1 MAIKLY
7 LLSAFSVSNKGEICI
22 FLPQRRRVHRE
33 ADKFLPQYFI
43 HLDRVSNAHPTF
55 DSKMNNYYYQT
66 GGSLASDAPSYVVRQ
81 ADQEI
86 YETLKAGEF
95 CYVLNCRQMGK
106 SSVMV
111 RTRYRL
117 QQEGFKCVFLD
128 MTRVGS
134 NDITLEQWYYGI
146 IAELWRGLNLFDK
159 VNLKTWLKEQENIS
173 AVQKLSNFIEDVIL
187 TKLSTENIIIFLD
200 EIDSI
205 LGLNFQVSDFF
216 ALVRFCYN
224 QRSVNSEYKRLTF
237 AIFGVATPS
246 DLITDKKRTPFNI
259 GAAIELHGFYYHET
273 APLVKGLIGIAEPE
287 EAMKEILAWT
297 GGQPFLTQK
306 LCQIIRH
313 EQGASIKD
321 IIYKCMITNWESQDE
336 PEHLR
341 TIRDRI
347 KYNPHV
353 GRILGIYQQILE
365 QEARLKVDDSREQI
379 ELILSGLVVK
389 EQAFLKV
396 RCKIYQ
402 EVFNLEW
409 VRQQLSNLRPYS
421 QTFDAW
427 LATNQKDTSRLLRGQ
442 ALIDA
447 QLWAQGKS
455 LSDLDYHFLAASME
469 FDRQQAEVVLQAQRT
484 KEFEARLVEEQKR
497 QASERRV
504 AKLQKILL
512 VAVSGAFVV
521 SSALG
526 VTTWLQYRQSVQ
538 NEIKALA
545 ISANAIFASN
555 QELDALVAAIK
566 AKRKILQNN
575 YIDSEIKN
583 EVESV
588 LERTVYG
595 ANEYN
600 KLIGH
605 RSGVATVA
613 ISPDNRI
620 IATGSGDKTIKLWKS
635 DGTNF
640 KTIKAHDSSVWK
652 IRFSPNGKI
661 IASAS
666 FDGTI
671 KLWNV
676 NGTLIKTFTA
686 HQGAIWGIAF
696 SPDGTLLAS
705 VGSDRLIK
713 LWNLDNSCQ
722 NIKCNIATLKGHNA
736 VVSSIAFSPDG
747 SIIATTSFDRTI
759 KLWKRDKTGYSV
771 FKTIKGHSSSIAS
784 VAFSP
789 DGKMIASASEDKTV
803 KLWRLDGT
811 SIGTLKGHEAGV
823 LSVSFSHDGQMIVSG
838 GSDKTIKLWRPNGIL
853 IKTLKKHNG
862 KILDVAI
869 NTNND
874 VLASASI
881 DGSVKLWRIN
891 PGLLTTFYSPNG
903 TVLVPA
909 FSPDGNVIAFA
920 DAQQSISLYK
930 KDNILLK
937 SIKSQGASIAAIAYS
952 PDGNNIAVGTED
964 GSIKLWQ
971 PTINKPLPTL
981 KGFKAHDALILTI
994 AFSSDGQVIASGSD
1008 DNNVKLWKLD
1018 GSSLAV
1024 LKGHRSRVTT
1034 VKFSPDG
1041 NLVASASSDGTII
1054 LWKRDDA
1061 RTYSIYKILK
1071 GHNAPIWGLS
1081 FSPKENIIASSSLD
1095 KTIKFW
1101 KMDGTIVKTIKDNS
1115 TFSRIEFSPDGRI
1128 IAAGTWQN
1136 TIKLWNRDG
1145 NLLKT
1150 LTGHE
1155 STVWTVG
1162 FSSDGNYLIS
1172 SSDDQ
1177 KAILWNIKRILNLN
1191 FLGRACSW
1199 AGDYIRTN
1207 AEVKQEDRRLCDGL

>member
-1 MAIKLY
+1 
-7 LLSAFSVSNKGEICI
+7 
-22 FLPQRRRVHRE
+22 
-33 ADKFLPQYFI
+33 
-43 HLDRVSNAHPTF
+43 
-55 DSKMNNYYYQT
+55 MNDYYYQI
-66 GGSLASDAPSYVVRQ
+66 GGSLGSDAPSYVVRQ

-117 QQEGFKCVFLD
+117 QHEGFKCVFLD

-134 NDITLEQWYYGI
+134 NDITLQQWYYGI

-159 VNLKTWLKEQENIS
+159 VNLKNWFNEQSQIS

-187 TKLSTENIIIFLD
+187 TKLSTEKIIIFID

-205 LGLNFQVSDFF
+205 LGLNFEVSDFF
-216 ALVRFCYN
+216 ALIRFCYN
-224 QRSVNSEYKRLTF
+224 QRSVNSEYNRLTF

-259 GAAIELHGFYYHET
+259 GAAIELNGFLYHET
-273 APLVKGLIGIAEPE
+273 QPLVKGFVEITEPE

-306 LCQIIRH
+306 LCQIIRQ
-313 EQGASIKD
+313 EKGASIKE
-321 IIYKCMITNWESQDE
+321 IIYNYIIKNWESQDE

-347 KYNPHV
+347 KHNQHA

-365 QEARLKVDDSREQI
+365 EVIVSDDSREQI

-389 EQAFLKV
+389 EKGFLKT

-427 LATNQKDTSRLLRGQ
+427 LASNQKDTSRLLRGQ

-455 LSDLDYHFLAASME
+455 LSDLDYQFLAASME
-469 FDRQQAEVVLQAQRT
+469 FDRQQVEIVLLAQRT
-484 KEFEARLVEEQKR
+484 KEIEARLVEEQKR
-497 QASERRV
+497 QESERRV
-504 AKLQKILL
+504 TKLQKLLL
-512 VAVSGAFVV
+512 VALSGAFAV
-521 SSALG
+521 STTLG
-526 VTTWLQYRQSVQ
+526 ITTWLQYRQSVQ

-566 AKRKILQNN
+566 AKRKSQQNN

-583 EVESV
+583 QVEAV

-595 ANEYN
+595 TNEYN

-605 RSGVATVA
+605 DSGVATVA

-620 IATGSGDKTIKLWKS
+620 IATGGADKTIKLWKS
-635 DGTNF
+635 DGANF
-640 KTIKAHDSSVWK
+640 KTIKAHKSSVWK
-652 IRFSPNGKI
+652 VRFSPNGKM

-666 FDGTI
+666 LDGTI
-671 KLWNV
+671 KLWNLDL
-676 NGTLIKTFTA
+676 TLIKTFRA

-696 SPDGTLLAS
+696 SPDSTLLAS
-705 VGSDRLIK
+705 ASSDRLIK
-713 LWNLDNSCQ
+713 LWKLDDSCQ
-722 NIKCNIATLKGHNA
+722 DIKCNIATLRGHNA
-736 VVSSIAFSPDG
+736 PVSSVAFSPDG
-747 SIIATTSFDRTI
+747 STIATTSFDKTI
-759 KLWKRDKTGYSV
+759 KLWKKNTTDAKYSV
-771 FKTIKGHSSSIAS
+771 FKTIKGHSSTVTD

-789 DGKMIASASEDKTV
+789 DGKIMASGSEDKTV

-811 SIGTLKGHEAGV
+811 NIATLKGHEAGI
-823 LSVSFSHDGQMIVSG
+823 LSVYFSHDGQIIASG
-838 GSDKTIKLWRPNGIL
+838 SSDKTIKLWRPNGIL

-862 KILDVAI
+862 RILDVAI
-869 NTNND
+869 NTNNN
-874 VLASASI
+874 VVASASI
-881 DGSVKLWRIN
+881 DGSVKLWKVN
-891 PGLLTTFYSPNG
+891 PGLSTTFYSQNNS
-903 TVLVPA
+903 VLIPA
-909 FSPDGNVIAFA
+909 FSPDGNIIAFG
-920 DAQQSISLYK
+920 DAEQSISFYK
-930 KDNILLK
+930 KDNTLLK
-937 SIKSQGASIAAIAYS
+937 SIKSQGASIIAITYS
-952 PDGNNIAVGTED
+952 PDGNTIAIGTGD
-964 GSIKLWQ
+964 GNIKLWQ
-971 PTINKPLPTL
+971 LADINKPNLTS
-981 KGFKAHDALILTI
+981 KAFKAHDALILTI
-994 AFSSDGQVIASGSD
+994 AFSPDSQVIASGSD
-1008 DNNVKLWKLD
+1008 DNDVKLWKRD
-1018 GSSLAV
+1018 GSLLAT

-1054 LWKRDDA
+1054 LWKRDDV
-1061 RTYSIYKILK
+1061 RTYSMYKTFK
-1071 GHNAPIWGLS
+1071 GHNAPVWGLS
-1081 FSPKENIIASSSLD
+1081 FSPKENIIASAGLD
-1095 KTIKFW
+1095 RTIKFW
-1101 KMDGTIVKTIKDNS
+1101 KMDGTIIKTIKDNDS

-1145 NLLKT
+1145 ILLKT

-1162 FSSDGNYLIS
+1162 FSPDGNYLIS

-1177 KAILWNIKRILNLN
+1177 KAILWNVQRILNLN
-1191 FLGRACSW
+1191 FLQRACSW
-1199 AGDYIRTN
+1199 AGDYLRTN
-1207 AEVKQEDRRLCDGL
+1207 AQVPKEDRHLCNGIE